1 MAAAAS
7 TGRWLNTAQLP
18 AHRTR
23 RSPRRRPAEIQ
34 WWPPRA
40 GHAWRGSAV
49 LAADQ
54 RACDGF
60 PVTGLAVD
68 AVDAFERHLRAE
80 RGRSEHTTRA
90 YLGDVRSLLT
100 FLAEDCGLTDLA
112 DLSLRDLRTW
122 LASLADSGAARST
135 IARRSAAA
143 RTFLSWAARTGR
155 IPSDPS
161 LRLVAP
167 KRQQHLPGV
176 LKQSEAA
183 ALLDVAA
190 VAADDQDPLHLRD
203 RAALELLYASGIRVG
218 ELTAL
223 DIDDVDHDAG
233 VVRVMG
239 KGSKERTVPFGVPA
253 REAMQ
258 AWLDPRQTSGRD
270 GRERSRAVPRQTG
283 PAGRSPSDSLSGP
296 RPSGPR
302 GGCAGPRPARTAAQR
317 RHPPPGGRRGPA
329 RSSRRCSATPR
340 WPRPRSTPTSRSTG
354 SGSPTSRPTRAPEA
368 SGVPFRRRTGWGA
381 AVVGSQGRKVRR
393 PAGPP
398 AALGALGAPRPSHP
412 SGSRMTGPPRRR
424 TSGSR

>member
-1 MAAAAS
+1 MAAAAA
-7 TGRWLNTAQLP
+7 TARWLNS
-18 AHRTR
+18 AHRDIHFVLVPCQHVATMIPTTWGR
-23 RSPRRRPAEIQ
+23 VRNVAAHESSTVAAP
-34 WWPPRA
+34 A
-40 GHAWRGSAV
+40 GHAWRDGGV
-49 LAADQ
+49 LAAAQ

-239 KGSKERTVPFGVPA
+239 KGAKERTVPFGVPA
-253 REAMQ
+253 REAMH
-258 AWLDPRQTSGRD
+258 AWLALGRPQVVTAESGPALFLGRRGRRVDPRQI
-270 GRERSRAVPRQTG
+270 RSAVHGLLAHVADAPDLAPHGLRHSAATHLLEGGADLRLVQEMLGHASLATTQIYTHVSVDRLKQSYRQAHPRA
-283 PAGRSPSDSLSGP
+283 
-296 RPSGPR
+296 
-302 GGCAGPRPARTAAQR
+302 
-317 RHPPPGGRRGPA
+317 
-329 RSSRRCSATPR
+329 
-340 WPRPRSTPTSRSTG
+340 
-354 SGSPTSRPTRAPEA
+354 
-368 SGVPFRRRTGWGA
+368 
-381 AVVGSQGRKVRR
+381 
-393 PAGPP
+393 
-398 AALGALGAPRPSHP
+398 
-412 SGSRMTGPPRRR
+412 
-424 TSGSR
+424 